1 MPKFRFQPFF
11 VILVAPLLFTPWAS
25 GQAASS
31 GATAAPAADSTAAV
45 TRGVQLAK
53 SNHCKEALPA
63 LKGWPRV
70 ADKDL
75 KREGGLATVRCA
87 MAMSQEDAALNA
99 LIALRHAFPSDPDV
113 LYVETHAYSD
123 LSTHAASELATKAP
137 DSYQAHELGAEAFEE
152 QGKWDEA
159 EAQYRTILQQNP
171 TMPGMH
177 FRIGRLIL
185 SRPPNATTPQDARVE
200 FEAELKIDPNN
211 AGAEYVLGELAA
223 SDQNWAEAIPH
234 FSNAVKLDPT
244 FTDALRGLGMAYNS
258 NQQFDQAVAP
268 LESYVKFVPDDPA
281 GHYQLAIA
289 YARTGKKD
297 QATQQMALQ
306 RELDA
311 KARKLHDGQD
321 PNAPR

>member
-1 MPKFRFQPFF
+1 M
-11 VILVAPLLFTPWAS
+11 LLPAYAA

-31 GATAAPAADSTAAV
+31 GTPAADSSAAV

-53 SNHCKEALPA
+53 SNHCKEAIPA
-63 LKGWPRV
+63 LKGWARV

-87 MAMSQEDAALNA
+87 MALQQEDTALNA
-99 LIALRHAFPSDPDV
+99 LIALRHAFPADPDV

-123 LSTHAASELATKAP
+123 LSTRAAGELATKAP
-137 DSYQAHELGAEAFEE
+137 NSYQAHELDAEALEE

-171 TMPGMH
+171 TMPGIH

-185 SRPPNATTPQDARVE
+185 SRPPTATTPQDARVE
-200 FEAELKIDPNN
+200 FEAELKIDPGN

-223 SDQNWAEAIPH
+223 GDQNWAEAIPH
-234 FSNAVKLDPT
+234 FSRAVKLDPT

-268 LESYVKFVPDDPA
+268 LESYVRFVPDDPA

-297 QATQQMALQ
+297 LATQQMALQ